1 MTRIANPHVGRRA
14 RLPMVAAVALTLGS
28 FAVVNGHH
36 VAHAQNAT
44 IGNTD
49 QVVADVLARNGYTD
63 ARVTRRGLTIIRTE
77 ACREGKKYQVK
88 VSILGRITSTQEI
101 GRCAVVQNAQQN
113 RPAFNARRAIRRLE
127 SRGFTDVTA
136 TNVANGVV
144 ARGCNGGRYVEFNFD
159 PAGQPTSRRQAGQ
172 CTNGRV
178 ATQQQQR
185 EPQPQQQAGPTENE
199 LRRALRRQGYS
210 RIQITDAQLPGLTA
224 EACSNNERLR
234 LTMNRRG
241 NVRRERVIGDCRN
254 AIRAADIPSQLQ
266 KAGYDRVRL
275 LRDNRAPYLAEACK
289 GRDLMELTINRFG
302 ETRKEERVGRCAVA
316 VTKQQVIDK
325 LKTGNYTNIS
335 VEKNDRGWA
344 GTFCKG
350 TQKFVRQVDPY
361 NELISDRVV
370 GQCKVYTVLEVLQT
384 LEKRGAKNTSFAV
397 TGCFKNNEYRWSF
410 DRLGNRTGRERTGR
424 SCR

>member
-1 MTRIANPHVGRRA
+1 MPRIVTENTRI
-14 RLPMVAAVALTLGS
+14 PMAAAVALTLGT
-28 FAVVNGHH
+28 FMATDVLKNA
-36 VAHAQNAT
+36 AHAQSAT

-49 QVVADVLARNGYTD
+49 EVVANVLARNGYTD

-101 GRCAVVQNAQQN
+101 GQCAVVQQVQQN

-127 SRGFTDVTA
+127 NRGFTDVTA
-136 TNVANGVV
+136 TNVPNGVV
-144 ARGCNGGRYVEFNFD
+144 ARGCNNGRYVEFNFD
-159 PAGQPTSRRQAGQ
+159 PAGQPTSRRQTGQ
-172 CTNGRV
+172 CDNGRAV
-178 ATQQQQR
+178 TQQQQ
-185 EPQPQQQAGPTENE
+185 PQQPAPRQQAVLSENE
-199 LRRALRRQGYS
+199 LRQALRRQGYT
-210 RIQITDAQLPGLTA
+210 RIQITDAELPGLTA

-241 NVRRERVIGDCRN
+241 NVRRERVIGECRKPVN
-254 AIRAADIPSQLQ
+254 VADIPAKLQ
-266 KAGYDRVRL
+266 QAGYDRIRL

-370 GQCKVYTVLEVLQT
+370 GQCKVFTVLEVLQT
-384 LEKRGAKNTSFAV
+384 LEQRGATKTSIAV
-397 TGCFKNNEYRWSF
+397 TGCFQNNEYRWSF
-410 DRLGNRTGRERTGR
+410 DRLGNRTGRERTSR
-424 SCR
+424 SCQ